1 MSNEETAV
9 VFSRF
14 NNWHHFVKIQISS
27 ILLIFLLCN
36 LEAIAAAAAND
47 SKPSDQERATAPA
60 AKLTSTAGKQA
71 GGNANANN
79 VRVNNAKDNNAKANN
94 TNVST
99 AKANSAKEEN
109 SKEEDNTKA
118 DSTKA
123 ASVKS
128 TSKTPPSTSK
138 KKGGASAA
146 QRKSSFVPPPPP
158 TVPTLSQIGMP
169 GANII
174 FMGENVELLPLAD
187 VKDLQTKTE
196 SDLSKARRSLDEEI
210 TVAAEKKQRADSFDQ
225 LYAEGVVSRRELE
238 SSKTENEKATQDLA
252 DAKSLVYNLEQ
263 KYARIEKRLAELEKA
278 KKSSSAS
285 AKAGTKHRSK
295 N

>member
-36 LEAIAAAAAND
+36 LEAMAAAAAND
-47 SKPSDQERATAPA
+47 SKPADQQKSAAPA
-60 AKLTSTAGKQA
+60 TKLTSTAGKKVA
-71 GGNANANN
+71 G
-79 VRVNNAKDNNAKANN
+79 NAKANTAN
-94 TNVST
+94 ASD
-99 AKANSAKEEN
+99 AKANTGKKEN
-109 SKEEDNTKA
+109 SKEDNTKEDKTKA
-118 DSTKA
+118 DSTRA

-128 TSKTPPSTSK
+128 TSK
-138 KKGGASAA
+138 KKGGTSTA

-158 TVPTLSQIGMP
+158 TVPTLSQIGVP

-174 FMGENVELLPLAD
+174 FIGENVELLPLAD

-196 SDLSKARRSLDEEI
+196 ADLSKARRSLDEEI

-263 KYARIEKRLAELEKA
+263 KYARIEKRLAEIDKA
-278 KKSSSAS
+278 KKANPA
-285 AKAGTKHRSK
+285 AKTGTKHRSK

>member
-1 MSNEETAV
+1 
-9 VFSRF
+9 
-14 NNWHHFVKIQISS
+14 
-27 ILLIFLLCN
+27 
-36 LEAIAAAAAND
+36 
-47 SKPSDQERATAPA
+47 
-60 AKLTSTAGKQA
+60 
-71 GGNANANN
+71 
-79 VRVNNAKDNNAKANN
+79 
-94 TNVST
+94 
-99 AKANSAKEEN
+99 
-109 SKEEDNTKA
+109 
-118 DSTKA
+118 
-123 ASVKS
+123 
-128 TSKTPPSTSK
+128 
-138 KKGGASAA
+138 
-146 QRKSSFVPPPPP
+146 
-158 TVPTLSQIGMP
+158 
-169 GANII
+169 
-174 FMGENVELLPLAD
+174 LPLAD